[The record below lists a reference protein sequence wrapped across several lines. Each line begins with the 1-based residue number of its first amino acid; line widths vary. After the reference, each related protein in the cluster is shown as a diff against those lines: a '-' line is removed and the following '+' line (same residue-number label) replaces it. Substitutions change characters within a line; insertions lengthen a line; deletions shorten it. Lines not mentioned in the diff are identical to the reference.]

1 MAKDKN
7 PRSKGKI
14 LAGIRQNV
22 FVLGI
27 VSFLQDVS
35 SDSIYPILPIF
46 LSVVLG
52 VSKTFIGLIEGIA
65 ESTASILKVFSG
77 WLSDRTKKRKAI
89 VVGGYSLS
97 TLGKPLLALT
107 TAGWHVLL
115 IRFLDRLG
123 KGIRTSPRDAL
134 IADSCSD
141 DRRGTAFGLHR
152 AMDTAGAVVG
162 PLLAFWLLSILKDN
176 YRALFLLA
184 SIPAVLAVIVLMI
197 FVREKKPDCPEA
209 ETPNLSLKS
218 LDRRFKFFILIAM
231 LFTLGNSSDTFLLLR
246 TQSLGVAT
254 ELVPLTWLVF
264 NVTSTMMS
272 IPGGRLSDII
282 GRKRVITIGFFIYA
296 LTYFGFAFAT
306 ERWHAWALFAFY
318 GLYYGINEGVMKAMV
333 ADIVPSEKRGTAYGI
348 FNTAIGI
355 TAFPASLILGLLWQ
369 FAGPQLA
376 FSFGATLA
384 LAASAL
390 LFFLK

>member
-1 MAKDKN
+1 
-7 PRSKGKI
+7 
-14 LAGIRQNV
+14 
-22 FVLGI
+22 
-27 VSFLQDVS
+27 
-35 SDSIYPILPIF
+35 
-46 LSVVLG
+46 
-52 VSKTFIGLIEGIA
+52 
-65 ESTASILKVFSG
+65 
-77 WLSDRTKKRKAI
+77 
-89 VVGGYSLS
+89 
-97 TLGKPLLALT
+97 
-107 TAGWHVLL
+107 
-115 IRFLDRLG
+115 
-123 KGIRTSPRDAL
+123 
-134 IADSCSD
+134 
-141 DRRGTAFGLHR
+141 
-152 AMDTAGAVVG
+152 
-162 PLLAFWLLSILKDN
+162 
-176 YRALFLLA
+176 
-184 SIPAVLAVIVLMI
+184 
-197 FVREKKPDCPEA
+197 VREKKPDCPEA

-231 LFTLGNSSDTFLLLR
+231 LFTLGNSSDAFLLLR

>member
-1 MAKDKN
+1 MAKNKN
-7 PRSKGKI
+7 SRKKGEI

-46 LSVVLG
+46 LSVILG
-52 VSKTFIGLIEGIA
+52 VSKSFIGLIEGIA

-97 TLGKPLLALT
+97 TFGKPLLALT
-107 TAGWHVLL
+107 TAGWQVLL

-152 AMDTAGAVVG
+152 AMDTAGAIVG

-176 YRALFLLA
+176 YRQLFLLA
-184 SIPAVLAVIVLMI
+184 SIPAILAVIVLII
-197 FVREKKPDCPEA
+197 FVRERKPECPST
-209 ETPNLSLKS
+209 ETPDLSLKS
-218 LDRRFKFFILIAM
+218 LDRRFKLFVLIAM
-231 LFTLGNSSDTFLLLR
+231 LFALGNSSDAFLLLR
-246 TQSLGVAT
+246 AQSLGIAT
-254 ELVPLTWLVF
+254 ALIPLTWLVF
-264 NVTSTMMS
+264 NVTSTLMS
-272 IPGGRLSDII
+272 IPGGRLSDRI

-296 LTYFGFAFAT
+296 LAYFGFAFAAK
-306 ERWHAWALFAFY
+306 RWHAWALFAFY
-318 GLYYGINEGVMKAMV
+318 GFYYGINEGVMKAMV

-355 TAFPASLILGLLWQ
+355 TALPASLILGLLWQ
-369 FAGPQLA
+369 FAGPKLA

-384 LAASAL
+384 LVASIL